1 VCHTQESAPAVTL
14 EAISEN
20 CAISIRNLQSGN
32 NVMVIP
38 SVPQRSN
45 VDNSGEVGE
54 GEGGEGEGREGEGG
68 EGDGGE
74 GEGGE
79 GEGGEAKGREGKG
92 EGEDAKGGEGEGE
105 GGEAKGVEGEGEGG
119 DAKDGEG
126 QGERTDG
133 PGNTRE
139 LVAESIMEAAAI
151 TSAKAPAPPA
161 TILSMRVADFDD
173 AILGI
178 LMGECGADCE
188 TWPCE

>member
-1 VCHTQESAPAVTL
+1 VTL

-54 GEGGEGEGREGEGG
+54 GEGG
-68 EGDGGE
+68 
-74 GEGGE
+74 
-79 GEGGEAKGREGKG
+79 
-92 EGEDAKGGEGEGE
+92 
-105 GGEAKGVEGEGEGG
+105 EGEGEGG

-178 LMGECGADCE
+178 LMTECGADCE

>member
-1 VCHTQESAPAVTL
+1 MTL

-20 CAISIRNLQSGN
+20 CAISIRNLKSVN
-32 NVMVIP
+32 NAMVIA
-38 SVPQRSN
+38 SVPQHSN
-45 VDNSGEVGE
+45 VDNSGEV
-54 GEGGEGEGREGEGG
+54 
-68 EGDGGE
+68 
-74 GEGGE
+74 
-79 GEGGEAKGREGKG
+79 
-92 EGEDAKGGEGEGE
+92 GEGE

-139 LVAESIMEAAAI
+139 LVAESIMEAARAI
-151 TSAKAPAPPA
+151 ASAKAPAPPA

>member
-1 VCHTQESAPAVTL
+1 MTL
-14 EAISEN
+14 ESISGN
-20 CAISIRNLQSGN
+20 CAIAIRNLQSGN
-32 NVMVIP
+32 NVMVIA

-45 VDNSGEVGE
+45 VDNSGEGEGGE
-54 GEGGEGEGREGEGG
+54 GEGGEGE
-68 EGDGGE
+68 GGE

-79 GEGGEAKGREGKG
+79 GEGGEAKGREGEG
-92 EGEDAKGGEGEGE
+92 EGEDAKGEEGEGE

-133 PGNTRE
+133 PGKTRE
-139 LVAESIMEAAAI
+139 LVAESIMEAARAI

-161 TILSMRVADFDD
+161 TILSMRVADFDY

-178 LMGECGADCE
+178 LMSECGADCE

>member
-1 VCHTQESAPAVTL
+1 MCHTQESAPAVTL

-54 GEGGEGEGREGEGG
+54 GEGREGECG

-79 GEGGEAKGREGKG
+79 DEGGEAKGREGKG

-178 LMGECGADCE
+178 LMTECGADCE